1 MATNIAEKYEVK
13 AKELSAILAEGK
25 TEDSQVIDLD
35 KVTRLTG
42 SKAEKVEEIKRRK
55 TEVEMLG
62 LQVDAFNAQEA
73 ARKALERSNN
83 PKDDF
88 GFDVKADEG
97 APSATDVYVKSE
109 AYKRVRENRA
119 VGQMVEVGDAK
130 AWLSGAQ
137 QKAIMTTAAG
147 FAPRAARQ
155 PELTTIA
162 FRPIQVTDLIPSTNT
177 DQPSI
182 LFMEETT
189 RTNAAVEIGEGV
201 TYPESTDVWTERT
214 SPVRKIGTILPVTDE
229 QLDDIPQLRA
239 FLDELLP
246 FNVAQRLDKEIF
258 NGDGTGSNLTGL
270 TATSGIQTQAKGA
283 DPTPD
288 AFLKAIT
295 KLRLTGR
302 VVPSGILIHPT
313 DWQNVKL
320 LRTADGLYIWGHPSE
335 SGPDT
340 MWALPMAQVD
350 AGTAGTAVVADFVNY
365 TRLYYRTGPSGVEV
379 GYVNDDFRLGQKS
392 LRADVRA
399 AFVVRRPAAVCTVTG
414 L

>member
-88 GFDVKADEG
+88 GFDLKVDEG
-97 APSATDVYVKSE
+97 APSATDIYIKSA
-109 AYKRVRENRA
+109 AYKRVLENKTT
-119 VGQMVEVGDAK
+119 GEMVEAGDAK
-130 AWLSGAQ
+130 RWLSGGEA
-137 QKAIMTTAAG
+137 KAIMTTAAG
-147 FAPRAARQ
+147 FAPRASRQ
-155 PELTTIA
+155 PELTPIA
-162 FRPIQVTDLIPSTNT
+162 FRPVQVTDLIPTTNT
-177 DQPSI
+177 DQPTI

-189 RTNAAVEIGEGV
+189 RTNAATEIGEGV

-246 FNVAQRLDKEIF
+246 FMVAQRLDAEVF
-258 NGDGTGSNLTGL
+258 SGNGAGSNLTGL
-270 TATSGIQTQAKGA
+270 TATAGIQTQAKGA

-335 SGPDT
+335 AGPDT

-350 AGTAGTAVVADFVNY
+350 AGAAGTAVVADFINY